1 MTRNQLAKEVA
12 ETTETV
18 EAKGSEK
25 TNELKV
31 TDDLCATIAD
41 KEDEASLLDLLP
53 PPSPLCFGVCSS
65 SVGDTSSLFCFAT
78 SPSLLSSMVFL
89 VMVLPVVVT
98 HSK

>member
-41 KEDEASLLDLLP
+41 KEDEELRIFHRRARGLGREVRP
-53 PPSPLCFGVCSS
+53 
-65 SVGDTSSLFCFAT
+65 
-78 SPSLLSSMVFL
+78 
-89 VMVLPVVVT
+89 
-98 HSK
+98 